1 MAVNRKPGEKMY
13 IDWVGDQPRLLTD
26 VITGEIMRVHIFA
39 TTLGVSSM
47 IYAEAFPNEK
57 PYNIEADILDQRA
70 KFPNAYLMPKKQDND
85 NQQQQQQP

>member
-13 IDWVGDQPRLLTD
+13 IDWIGDQPRLLTD
-26 VITGEIMRVHIFA
+26 VTTGEIMRVHIFA

-57 PYNIEADILDQRA
+57 LPCFIEGSFLCLSVNGLGDFLTKLA
-70 KFPNAYLMPKKQDND
+70 
-85 NQQQQQQP
+85 